1 MKKTLVLLLSVLV
14 LASCTRNELGKSAR
28 TAKKLQ
34 TDLYCM
40 TVNGSVGFEAFIDA
54 GGASSAE
61 EVSAYLGDYLSAGPF
76 GKLETKV
83 STGEFGCSA
92 LKIGHNTG
100 GFLVGRN
107 YDWDD
112 CTTLIIRNI
121 PSNGYASLSTVNLD
135 FLGFGDGYKP
145 EGMVNAFK
153 AVVGVYVPMD
163 GINEKGLVVADLM
176 AGDDEVTN
184 QNTSKKDLT
193 TTTAM
198 RLILNTAANV
208 DEALEILRNYDM
220 HSDIGTA
227 HHLFLADAEGKSVA
241 VEWVSGEIKVTE
253 SDVLNNHYL
262 CEEKAGTASGEL
274 SFVHES
280 KLLEARNRSKGKMS
294 SEELADAMFEVIAL
308 PDGNYF
314 GGTQWTIVYDCSQA
328 SATWYFRRDRA
339 TSYTFFTGSD
349 IQEFNSK

>member
-1 MKKTLVLLLSVLV
+1 
-14 LASCTRNELGKSAR
+14 
-28 TAKKLQ
+28 
-34 TDLYCM
+34 
-40 TVNGSVGFEAFIDA
+40 
-54 GGASSAE
+54 
-61 EVSAYLGDYLSAGPF
+61 
-76 GKLETKV
+76 
-83 STGEFGCSA
+83 
-92 LKIGHNTG
+92 
-100 GFLVGRN
+100 
-107 YDWDD
+107 
-112 CTTLIIRNI
+112 
-121 PSNGYASLSTVNLD
+121 
-135 FLGFGDGYKP
+135 
-145 EGMVNAFK
+145 
-153 AVVGVYVPMD
+153 
-163 GINEKGLVVADLM
+163 
-176 AGDDEVTN
+176 
-184 QNTSKKDLT
+184 
-193 TTTAM
+193 M

-339 TSYTFFTGSD
+339 TSYTFFAGSD